1 MKKGNKIIRNV
12 ITVLAVLVLSLI
24 AFVGVYVEI
33 NGVEQ
38 NLIPSFNY
46 GMEIEGTRELRYLL
60 DATSEEKEVYVDEN
74 GNIMGVVTV
83 TEDTTET
90 EEISLDTTVED
101 KEEVAEEIAETNETG
116 YKTEKRVVFV
126 NPEVKTLEDFEN
138 TKKVIQD
145 RLSDD
150 KKLEYNI
157 RLDTLSNNEL
167 IIEVAN
173 DEDQVSYVRS
183 MIENVGKFEVV
194 DEETGVVL
202 MNNTHLKGASSSVG
216 YAHDEE
222 GNQLETSQVYLT
234 LNLTKEGREKLKEI
248 SNNYKISYD
257 EAGNDTSRIISIQI
271 DGITVLQTAFSE
283 EYDSNILQFPMG
295 DATTDIE
302 DLRKIYDDVTVFA
315 KVVDSG
321 KLPLVYELLSDNYI
335 QSQITNDVVTI
346 CMIVFAALVV
356 VISII
361 FIVKFKLN
369 GLLGSILNVGY
380 IAILVLVS
388 RYADI
393 VITLNSSL
401 AVVAGIV
408 LNTMFMYIFL
418 NNIKNNVTAKEAFA
432 ETFKKVYLA
441 MVPICIIAIIFTCT
455 GNVVVGSIGTVLF
468 WGILIQMLY
477 GFIVVRKSYM
487 NK

>member
-1 MKKGNKIIRNV
+1 MKKSNKIIRNV
-12 ITVLAVLVLSLI
+12 ITVLAVIVISLI
-24 AFVGVYVEI
+24 AFVGVYVEV
-33 NGVEQ
+33 NGVYQ

-60 DATSEEKEVYVDEN
+60 NTTSEEKEVYVDEN
-74 GNIMGVVTV
+74 GNIMGVVP
-83 TEDTTET
+83 TTE
-90 EEISLDTTVED
+90 EEQVDDGISLDTTVEN
-101 KEEVAEEIAETNETG
+101 KEENAEKEDTNTTG

-126 NPEVKTLEDFEN
+126 NPEVKTLEDFDN
-138 TKKVIQD
+138 TKRVIQE

-173 DEDQVSYVRS
+173 DEDQVSFVRS
-183 MIENVGKFEVV
+183 MIENVGKFEII

-202 MNNTHLKGASSSVG
+202 MNNTHLKGASASAG

-222 GNQLETSQVYLT
+222 GHQLESSQVYLT
-234 LNLTKEGREKLKEI
+234 LNLTKEGREKLKDI
-248 SNNYKISYD
+248 SNNYKVSYD
-257 EAGNDTSRIISIQI
+257 EAGNDTSKIISVQI

-283 EYDSNILQFPMG
+283 EYNSDILQFPMG
-295 DATTDIE
+295 NATTDVE
-302 DLRKIYDDVTVFA
+302 DLQKIYEDVTTFA
-315 KVVDSG
+315 KVVNSG
-321 KLPLVYELLSDNYI
+321 KLPLVYELSSDNYI

-356 VISII
+356 LISIV
-361 FIVKFKLN
+361 FVVKFKLN
-369 GLLGSILNVGY
+369 GLLGAILNVGY
-380 IAILVLVS
+380 IALLVLVS

-401 AVVAGIV
+401 AFVAGTV
-408 LNTMFMYIFL
+408 LNTVFIYMFL
-418 NNIKNNVTAKEAFA
+418 NQIKNNVTAKEAFT

-441 MVPICIIAIIFTCT
+441 MVPICIIAIIFTCL
-455 GNVVVGSIGTVLF
+455 GNVIVGSIGTVLF

-477 GFIVVRKSYM
+477 GFAVIRKSYM

>member
-1 MKKGNKIIRNV
+1 MKKSNKIIRNV
-12 ITVLAVLVLSLI
+12 ITVLAVIILSLI

-33 NGVEQ
+33 NGVYQ

-74 GNIMGVVTV
+74 GNIMGVVPV
-83 TEDTTET
+83 S
-90 EEISLDTTVED
+90 EEEQVDDGISLDTTVEN
-101 KEEVAEEIAETNETG
+101 KEETEEKEDTNTTG
-116 YKTEKRVVFV
+116 YKTEKRVIFV
-126 NPEVKTLEDFEN
+126 NPEVKTLEDFDN
-138 TKKVIQD
+138 TKRVIQE

-173 DEDQVSYVRS
+173 DEDQVSFVRS
-183 MIENVGKFEVV
+183 MIENVGKFEIV
-194 DEETGVVL
+194 DDETGVVL
-202 MNNTHLKGASSSVG
+202 MNNTHLKGASASVG
-216 YAHDEE
+216 YAHDEN
-222 GNQLETSQVYLT
+222 GNQLQSSQVYLT
-234 LNLTKEGREKLKEI
+234 LNLTKEGREKLKDI

-257 EAGNDTSRIISIQI
+257 EAGNDTSRIISVQI

-283 EYDSNILQFPMG
+283 EYNSDILQFPMG
-295 DATTDIE
+295 SATTDVE
-302 DLRKIYDDVTVFA
+302 DLQKMFEDVTVFA

-321 KLPLVYELLSDNYI
+321 KLPLVYELSSDNYI

-346 CMIVFAALVV
+346 CMIVFAVLVV
-356 VISII
+356 IISIV
-361 FIVKFKLN
+361 FVAKFKLN
-369 GLLGSILNVGY
+369 GLLGAILNIGY
-380 IAILVLVS
+380 IALLVLVS

-401 AVVAGIV
+401 AFVAGTV
-408 LNTMFMYIFL
+408 LNTVFMYMFL
-418 NNIKNNVTAKEAFA
+418 NQIKDNVTAKEAFT

-441 MVPICIIAIIFTCT
+441 MVPICIIAIIFTCL
-455 GNVVVGSIGTVLF
+455 GNVIVGSIGTVLF

-477 GFIVVRKSYM
+477 GFAVVRKSYM

>member
-12 ITVLAVLVLSLI
+12 ITVLSVIVLSLI

-33 NGVEQ
+33 NGVHQ

-60 DATSEEKEVYVDEN
+60 DTTSEEKEVYVDEN
-74 GNIMGVVTV
+74 GNIMGIAPV
-83 TEDTTET
+83 TEEETES
-90 EEISLDTTVED
+90 EEISLDTTVET
-101 KEEVAEEIAETNETG
+101 EEKTEEAKDTNVAG
-116 YKTEKRVVFV
+116 YKIEKRVVFV
-126 NPEVKTLEDFEN
+126 NPEVKTLDDFEN

-167 IIEVAN
+167 ILEVAN
-173 DEDQVSYVRS
+173 DEEQVSFVRS

-194 DEETGVVL
+194 DTETGVVL
-202 MNNTHLKGASSSVG
+202 MNNTHLKSASASVG

-222 GNQLETSQVYLT
+222 GNQLQSSQVYLT
-234 LNLTKEGREKLKEI
+234 LNLTKEGREALKEI

-257 EAGNDTSRIISIQI
+257 EAGNDTSRIISINI
-271 DGITVLQTAFSE
+271 DDITVLQTAFSE

-295 DATTDIE
+295 EATTE
-302 DLRKIYDDVTVFA
+302 VQDLQKVYNDVLVFA
-315 KVVDSG
+315 KIVDSG
-321 KLPLVYELLSDNYI
+321 RLPLVYELSSDNYI

-346 CMIVFAALVV
+346 CIAVFAALVAIISV
-356 VISII
+356 V

-369 GLLGSILNVGY
+369 GLLGTVLNIGY

-401 AVVAGIV
+401 AFVAGTV
-408 LNTMFMYIFL
+408 LNTMFMYMFL
-418 NNIKNNVTAKEAFA
+418 DKIKNNVTVKEAFA
-432 ETFKKVYLA
+432 EVFKKVYLA
-441 MVPICIIAIIFTCT
+441 IVPICIIAIIFTCT

-468 WGILIQMLY
+468 WGILIQILY
-477 GFIVVRKSYM
+477 GYIVVRKSYM